1 MISSAAIP
9 AGLHI
14 LADIEFGDVRFD
26 VKQGRTIQH
35 VNAFDVEVVAFH
47 TEKMNYRKSNWI
59 GSARITGGKD
69 AVFLIIQKRFDLQ
82 FITLRAINQVQQK
95 YM

>member
-35 VNAFDVEVVAFH
+35 VNAFDIEAVAFH
-47 TEKMNYRKSNWI
+47 AK
-59 GSARITGGKD
+59 
-69 AVFLIIQKRFDLQ
+69 
-82 FITLRAINQVQQK
+82 
-95 YM
+95 